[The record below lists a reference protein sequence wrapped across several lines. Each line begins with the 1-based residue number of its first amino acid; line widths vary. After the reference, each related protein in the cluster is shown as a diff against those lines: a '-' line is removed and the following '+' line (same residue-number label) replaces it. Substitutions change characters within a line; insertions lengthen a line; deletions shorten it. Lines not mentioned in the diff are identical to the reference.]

1 LEAPVAGRDLFDAVT
16 RAARRHRPP
25 PRPAPPERL
34 HRPTL
39 EEFATARRAARP
51 ILLDGLQDE
60 AQRGRWT
67 LPALRERFSDRE
79 VSVIETSEGR
89 IRKDART
96 GLDFDT
102 VRFGDYADAVE
113 RGEALHSYVAV
124 PPRGWLPELDGD
136 FGLPLYIRDAGWT
149 NSRFWFG
156 PAGTSVALHRD
167 VAENIFFQLM
177 GRKRFFLYAPAASP
191 WLYSNGFSS
200 ALPNFSRFDP
210 EHPDYAQWPLSR
222 AVEPLEIVLG
232 PGDAL
237 YLPSRWWH
245 QVRALEISASLNFW
259 FADGA
264 LAAVV
269 RAAEF
274 VKRVRGLEIYGLEA
288 RRKPDPATR

>member
-1 LEAPVAGRDLFDAVT
+1 MPGRRLFDALI
-16 RAARRHRPP
+16 RAARGHRAPP
-25 PRPAPPERL
+25 SPAPLTRL
-34 HRPTL
+34 RRPSL
-39 EEFATARRAARP
+39 EEFQRARRAARP
-51 ILLDGLQDE
+51 ILLDGLLDGE
-60 AQRGRWT
+60 KPGGWT
-67 LPALRERFSDRE
+67 LEALRQRFGDRV
-79 VSVIETSEGR
+79 VSVIETTEGR

-113 RGEALHSYVAV
+113 RGEAPPSYVAV
-124 PPRGWLPELDGD
+124 PPRDWLPELDAE
-136 FGLPLYIRDAGWT
+136 FGPPLYCRDAAWR

-156 PAGTSVALHRD
+156 PSGTSVALHRD
-167 VAENIFFQLM
+167 VAENIFFQLL
-177 GRKRFFLYAPAASP
+177 GHKRFLIYAPAASP

-210 EHPDYAQWPLSR
+210 ERPDYASLPLSR
-222 AVEPLEIVLG
+222 EVQPLEIVLG

-245 QVRALEISASLNFW
+245 QVRALEVSASLNFW
-259 FADGA
+259 FANGA

-288 RRKPDPATR
+288 RRTQPSGPP